1 MRPYKYQL
9 ECLEE
14 IEQFNGRSLVSLAP
28 GLGKTAIAL
37 WFLTR
42 SLDHRLPAI
51 VVCPASVKWQW
62 KREAR
67 RVLGQRARIHVIEGQ
82 RADKRIPQADL
93 VIVNY
98 DILMDRRRE
107 GYIPMDWV
115 LKLQLLKP
123 KTVILDEVQAT
134 GNRTQKT
141 AASRSLC
148 YHVPYVLGLS
158 GTPLLNRP
166 WELFN
171 SLNIIRPDV
180 FRNRFEFGHRYCDP
194 KQTPWGWQYK
204 GASRLDELHKILTEN
219 LMVRRR
225 KEDVLPDLPAKVR
238 RVITLPLRDEEE
250 YQQAS
255 TDFLRW
261 LAEKKPTRVVKA
273 IKAQAL
279 VKVGYLLQLAARL
292 KIRYAVE
299 WINQFLEDT
308 DEKLV
313 IYAIHKQAIKALA
326 RTCKAKSVIIDGSV
340 TGKKRLELVERFR
353 KDQSIRLMIGNI
365 RAAGTGIDGLQVASN
380 VVFFELPW
388 QPGAVLQAEDRIY
401 RIGTTK
407 EAWIWFMV
415 AKDTIE
421 VKLCKLLQQKQEI
434 LSSVLDGGEMVGDFD
449 VFNKLI
455 RQLAREK
462 KV

>member
-1 MRPYKYQL
+1 
-9 ECLEE
+9 
-14 IEQFNGRSLVSLAP
+14 
-28 GLGKTAIAL
+28 
-37 WFLTR
+37 
-42 SLDHRLPAI
+42 

-62 KREAR
+62 EREAR
-67 RVLGQRARIHVIEGQ
+67 RILGRVRIVVLEG
-82 RADKRIPQADL
+82 RSTKGVHLNGVDL
-93 VIVNY
+93 IIVNY
-98 DILMDRRRE
+98 DILK
-107 GYIPMDWV
+107 DWV

-141 AASRSLC
+141 AASRALC
-148 YHVPYVLGLS
+148 YRVPYVLGLS

-204 GASRLDELHKILTEN
+204 GASHLDELHKILTEN

-340 TGKKRLELVERFR
+340 TGRKRLELVERFR
-353 KDQSIRLMIGNI
+353 KDRSIRLMIGNI